1 MELLLR
7 GVIVAEAVTF
17 LVASALHLGV
27 RLPLLGDAL
36 GEPLMPQAGI
46 PEGVIGLVLAA
57 GAAIALAP
65 ATRSWATL
73 VAVHVFAL
81 AGVLVGTFALAAGA
95 APRTEANELYHRVIL
110 VVLLAVLAF
119 LWTPQGKRAASGGVA
134 RG

>member
-73 VAVHVFAL
+73 VAVHVLAL
-81 AGVLVGTFALAAGA
+81 AGVPLGTLALAARAPPPA
-95 APRTEANELYHRVIL
+95 ATDQLSHRGIL
-110 VVLLAVLAF
+110 VGLLAVLSVLSTA
-119 LWTPQGKRAASGGVA
+119 P
-134 RG
+134 